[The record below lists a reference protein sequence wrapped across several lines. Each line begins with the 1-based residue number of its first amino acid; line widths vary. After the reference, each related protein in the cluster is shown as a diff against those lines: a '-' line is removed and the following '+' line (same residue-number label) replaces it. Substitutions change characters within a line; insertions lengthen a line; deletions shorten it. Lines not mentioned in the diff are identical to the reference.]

1 MSGLA
6 DICKIYGS
14 MKVTDE
20 NGKSVIWVW
29 DYKNNRARLKHE
41 MTKEEIAESE
51 RVKWQQIKTTER

>member
-1 MSGLA
+1 
-6 DICKIYGS
+6 

-51 RVKWQQIKTTER
+51 RVKWQQIKTTEQ